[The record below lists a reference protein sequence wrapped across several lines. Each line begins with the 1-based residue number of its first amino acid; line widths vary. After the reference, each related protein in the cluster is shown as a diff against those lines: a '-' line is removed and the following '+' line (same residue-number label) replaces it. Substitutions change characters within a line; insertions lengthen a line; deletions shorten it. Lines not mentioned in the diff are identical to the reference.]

1 MDNFYVTNDIWIY
14 GDLRDT
20 LFFNNSLNVL
30 SGADILAKKIGGN
43 KVFVIVAFSDMNKT
57 ESYIPLDTAKQKAI
71 EHGADTVLTVDP
83 NDERYF
89 SSYLISQILFQAVS
103 TRKPKVFLFP
113 LTDILREISARCAF
127 SCGSGMIADC
137 TDFTVKNDDII
148 AICPSSGGEIMAEL
162 EFSDSSKTGFI
173 SIQPNAFIKKKI
185 NNHQGNQEELHI
197 DISTIPCNLT
207 LVSQKKEITHRK
219 SLETAEKVVA
229 GGAGL
234 GNINGFNKVRK
245 LASALDAAIGATRP
259 PVLWHWTDDTNLIG
273 QTGKTIK
280 PKLLITIGTS
290 GAVQYTAGI
299 TQAKKIIVIN
309 KDPKAPIF
317 KIADIGIVADANQ
330 FLPILTRKIKRY
342 AMKALV
348 DAMDKDDS
356 LSSGSDFGSKLFKMR
371 ESHNFTQENLAD
383 KALCTPEFLQDLEN
397 NKTTPSVGFLIKLS
411 KIFDVDP
418 DTFLNSDKREKLS
431 GNRAKEYTKRTTNYH
446 YQTLTPDA
454 ENEHLRVF
462 MITIESNQIHKP
474 VAFRH
479 EGEEFIYVME
489 GKLELTLG
497 EKVHK
502 LLKGESI
509 KFNSQIPHKLKS
521 LADEISKC
529 LVTLY
534 TP

>member
-1 MDNFYVTNDIWIY
+1 
-14 GDLRDT
+14 
-20 LFFNNSLNVL
+20 
-30 SGADILAKKIGGN
+30 
-43 KVFVIVAFSDMNKT
+43 
-57 ESYIPLDTAKQKAI
+57 
-71 EHGADTVLTVDP
+71 
-83 NDERYF
+83 
-89 SSYLISQILFQAVS
+89 
-103 TRKPKVFLFP
+103 
-113 LTDILREISARCAF
+113 
-127 SCGSGMIADC
+127 
-137 TDFTVKNDDII
+137 
-148 AICPSSGGEIMAEL
+148 L
-162 EFSDSSKTGFI
+162 E
-173 SIQPNAFIKKKI
+173 
-185 NNHQGNQEELHI
+185 NQEVLPI

-219 SLETAEKVVA
+219 SLETAEKVVV

-309 KDPKAPIF
+309 KDPDAPIF

-330 FLPILTRKIKRY
+330 FLPILTQKIKQY

-356 LSSGSDFGSKLFKMR
+356 LNSGSDFGSKLFKMR
-371 ESHNFTQENLAD
+371 ESHNFTQEKLAD

-397 NKTTPSVGFLIKLS
+397 NQTTPSVGFLIKLA

-418 DTFLNSDKREKLS
+418 DTFLNSDKRAKLS

-462 MITIESNQIHKP
+462 MITIESNQIHKS

-489 GKLELTLG
+489 GKIELTLG
-497 EKVHK
+497 EKVNK

-521 LADEISKC
+521 LADEMSKC

>member
-1 MDNFYVTNDIWIY
+1 MENSWNNNDIWIY
-14 GDLRDT
+14 GDMRDSA
-20 LFFNNSLNVL
+20 LFNNSLNVL
-30 SGADILAKKIGGN
+30 SGAGVLAEKTEGN
-43 KVFVIVAFSDMNKT
+43 KVFVIVALGDANKT
-57 ESYIPLDTAKQKAI
+57 DHFVRLDTAKQEALN
-71 EHGADTVLTVDP
+71 HGADTVLTLDTDVDGYLSP
-83 NDERYF
+83 
-89 SSYLISQILFQAVS
+89 YLISQILFQAVNQ
-103 TRKPKVFLFP
+103 RKPRVFLFP

-137 TDFTVKNDDII
+137 IDFTIENGEII
-148 AICPSSGGEIMAEL
+148 AICPSWGGEIMAEL
-162 EFSDSSKTGFI
+162 GFSDSLKTGFI
-173 SIQPNAFIKKKI
+173 TVQPNAFTKKI
-185 NNHQGNQEELHI
+185 SEKNQGSLERLSIE
-197 DISTIPCNLT
+197 ISKTACELT
-207 LVSQKKEITHRK
+207 LVSQIKESAHSK

-234 GNINGFNKVRK
+234 GNINGFKKVRK
-245 LASALDAAIGATRP
+245 LASALGAAIGATRP
-259 PVLWHWTDDTNLIG
+259 PVLWHWTDDESLIG

-299 TQAKKIIVIN
+299 TQAKKIIAIN
-309 KDPKAPIF
+309 RDPNAPIF
-317 KIADIGIVADANQ
+317 KIADIGVVADANQ
-330 FLPILTRKIKRY
+330 FLPILTGKIKEY
-342 AMKALV
+342 SMKTLV
-348 DAMDKDDS
+348 DAMDMENS
-356 LSSGSDFGSKLFKMR
+356 SSSGSDFGSKLLKMR
-371 ESHNFTQENLAD
+371 ESHDFTLEELAD

-411 KIFDVDP
+411 EVFDVDP
-418 DTFLNSDKREKLS
+418 GIFLNADKRSKLS
-431 GNRAKEYTKRTTNYH
+431 GNRAKEYTRRTGNYY
-446 YQTLTPDA
+446 YQTLTPGA

-462 MITIESNQIHKP
+462 MITIESNKKHKP

-502 LLKGESI
+502 LMKGESI
-509 KFNSQIPHKLKS
+509 KFNSQIPHQLKS
-521 LADEISKC
+521 LAGEMSKC